1 MRLIG
6 STRNTIYLEKATSK
20 GRADC
25 VIETPRYV
33 YIFEY
38 KLDRPAA
45 EGMAQIADR
54 GYAEPYAHG
63 RREVFAIAC
72 SFSSETGTI
81 SDWLVRQMAD

>member
-1 MRLIG
+1 MLDN
-6 STRNTIYLEKATSK
+6 SYPQAVYHEKASSK

-54 GYAEPYAHG
+54 GYAEPYAHDS
-63 RREVFAIAC
+63 REVYAIAC

-81 SDWLVRQMAD
+81 SDWMVRQMAD